1 LSVVCGVVLGSLG
14 CVVLGSLG
22 IVAEGCS
29 VMCDLSGEILGNLS
43 VKGWKRILGGVV
55 LRCLRGVVL
64 RCLRGVVLRC
74 LRGVV
79 LRCLR
84 GVTRGRVIFWGF
96 GVAVRGIISCGLYS
110 GE

>member
-1 LSVVCGVVLGSLG
+1 
-14 CVVLGSLG
+14 
-22 IVAEGCS
+22 
-29 VMCDLSGEILGNLS
+29 MCDLSGEILGNLS
-43 VKGWKRILGGVV
+43 VKGWKRILG
-55 LRCLRGVVL
+55 
-64 RCLRGVVLRC
+64 
-74 LRGVV
+74 GVV

>member
-64 RCLRGVVLRC
+64 RCLRGV
-74 LRGVV
+74 
-79 LRCLR
+79 
-84 GVTRGRVIFWGF
+84 TRGRVIFWGF